1 MRQELLERCKQRLLE
16 MGSRLTDEVNRMV
29 EAVPD
34 DLQAQG
40 ALSHM
45 PTHLADQAMEGID
58 KELALIRNEQELQ
71 QAVRAALARVE
82 KGTYGL
88 CESCGAEIGEERLV
102 ALPFA
107 ERCVA
112 CAEKAAERSE

>member
-1 MRQELLERCKQRLLE
+1 MRQKVLELCKKRLLE
-16 MGSRLTDEVNRMV
+16 MESRLTDEVNRMV

-40 ALSHM
+40 ALSHV

-58 KELALIRNEQELQ
+58 KELALIRNEQELFE
-71 QAVRAALARVE
+71 AVRVALDRVE

-88 CESCGAEIGEERLV
+88 CVGCGAEISEERLV

-107 ERCVA
+107 DHCVA
-112 CAEKAAERSE
+112 CAGQANARRM